1 MPRFWTLHR
10 STRWTTSREALHSY
24 LTKRSLIGSWIWSTD
39 LGPQLT
45 VTTWKKGIITSH
57 PSVRVNCVWSTPC
70 GPLFR
75 HCLFFWQRTKP
86 TLPACTTYFMIFP
99 SDWQSWTSRWS
110 FMTTANRR
118 MYRIYSTKVC
128 RLIVTQRH
136 LNDIHS
142 FIHPEASII
151 SAYVLDICFHAVLCL
166 KIHQA
171 CPFQGCT
178 AFISTLFFI
187 IIIVLQQRQ
196 RKTILIGTAFCWFSW
211 AMVTVTMST
220 PTMDR

>member
-24 LTKRSLIGSWIWSTD
+24 LTKSSSTGIVLWGKD

-45 VTTWKKGIITSH
+45 VKTWSEGIITSH
-57 PSVRVNCVWSTPC
+57 PSVRVNCLWSTPC

-75 HCLFFWQRTKP
+75 RCLFLWQRAKP
-86 TLPACTTYFMIFP
+86 APPACTTYFMIFP

-118 MYRIYSTKVC
+118 RYRIYSTKVC
-128 RLIVTQRH
+128 RLIVTERH

-142 FIHPEASII
+142 FILKPALSVRVKSVFMLFCVWKYIKHVPSKATQLSFQHYF
-151 SAYVLDICFHAVLCL
+151 SLLLCSNSG
-166 KIHQA
+166 KGR
-171 CPFQGCT
+171 PF
-178 AFISTLFFI
+178 
-187 IIIVLQQRQ
+187 
-196 RKTILIGTAFCWFSW
+196 W
-211 AMVTVTMST
+211 
-220 PTMDR
+220 